1 MSCACYVNNIEFIRS
16 SLSRKSFVIFR
27 RFTTMTTEEGTNHVT
42 ELCIYNQLTRITQ
55 IYEVFVER
63 WWCDSRVEEMKKKE
77 HILVFDTTK
86 YRLSN
91 VCSTDCDLL
100 DKYYDKTVWSYRSIR
115 LITRVGVE

>member
-63 WWCDSRVEEMKKKE
+63 WWCDSRVEEMRRRSCSRSTSYCTTRRNIDSLMCVQLIVIYWTNIMIKQCGR
-77 HILVFDTTK
+77 IVRFD
-86 YRLSN
+86 
-91 VCSTDCDLL
+91 
-100 DKYYDKTVWSYRSIR
+100 
-115 LITRVGVE
+115 